1 METETN
7 DRHKWTTVISVEEM
21 GKSFK
26 LKRPVQLN
34 GHLDVTRSYQGGVSS
49 RLIQSIWT
57 KIQSL
62 GKIVR
67 WPLAISLCLV
77 SLL

>member
-1 METETN
+1 MEPETN
-7 DRHKWTTVISVEEM
+7 DRRKWTTVISVEEM

-34 GHLDVTRSYQGGVSS
+34 GHLDVTGSYLAGVST
-49 RLIQSIWT
+49 RVIQSIWT

-77 SLL
+77 SLV